1 MSETAFS
8 ASCECMIR
16 RMALISPVSCS
27 FSLFSEM
34 RRRIPD
40 RMTSDL
46 PEYPMFFWSLSIS
59 CSMVLLSDTLIMVM
73 VYGEIINLFINISIK
88 VINKC

>member
-1 MSETAFS
+1 MSDTTFS

-27 FSLFSEM
+27 FSLFSDN
-34 RRRIPD
+34 RRRMPD

-46 PEYPMFFWSLSIS
+46 PEYPMVFWRLSIS
-59 CSMVLLSDTLIMVM
+59 WSMVLLSDTLIMVM
-73 VYGEIINLFINISIK
+73 SYGEIINLFINIGIN
-88 VINKC
+88 VIN